1 MGSGL
6 PGSKSRGARGLLT
19 RTSLAP
25 GFRAWR
31 AGAAYPPPFP
41 AAEELATPPTTGF
54 DAIQRDQLSRLFG
67 LMVKARLFAFPL
79 LAGAF
84 GWLAA
89 TDPAPWRRLLI
100 GAAVPIVAGFIA
112 AEIVRYRRRG
122 LARHSFAM
130 NLSVGTGFHLALV
143 GASGGIE
150 SPFVPLAILF
160 ALLAGIFLAR
170 RLAYALAAVQAITF
184 WALAAASVQGV
195 LPSLMPEVFGGA
207 LAHPRPAL
215 RWTQAL
221 VLTLGIV
228 FAQGAG
234 RVLRRAMD
242 SMLHQAL
249 AAREDALRA
258 HTERAEEL
266 SALSAEI
273 AHELKSPLA
282 SVRGLAALLAAG
294 DARGEERIAVLRRE
308 VERMQGIVDELL
320 NFSRP
325 LVAHALGRVDLAA
338 LAREVLA
345 LHEEGARQRGVSLEL
360 RAAPAG
366 ARCDPRKVKQI
377 LLNLLQG
384 ALDASPRDAAVEV
397 EVLADGG
404 QARVRIHYRGRGL
417 GALAPPGGSPTP
429 PVGSG
434 IGITVARAMAR
445 QHGGDVTIGT
455 LPGGGCAAELALPAT
470 SDAPAAA

>member
-1 MGSGL
+1 
-6 PGSKSRGARGLLT
+6 
-19 RTSLAP
+19 
-25 GFRAWR
+25 
-31 AGAAYPPPFP
+31 
-41 AAEELATPPTTGF
+41 
-54 DAIQRDQLSRLFG
+54 
-67 LMVKARLFAFPL
+67 MVKARLFAFPL
-79 LAGAF
+79 LAGALA
-84 GWLAA
+84 WLAS

-122 LARHSFAM
+122 LARHSFAL
-130 NLSVGTGFHLALV
+130 NLSVGTSFHLALV

-150 SPFVPLAILF
+150 SPFVPLAVLF

-170 RLAYALAAVQAITF
+170 RLAYTLAAIQAVTF
-184 WALAAASVQGV
+184 WALAVASVEGV

-207 LAHPRPAL
+207 FAHPRPAL

-221 VLTLGIV
+221 VLTLGIA

-258 HTERAEEL
+258 HAERAEEL
-266 SALSAEI
+266 SALSAKI

-294 DARGEERIAVLRRE
+294 DARDGERIAVLRRE

-325 LVAHALGRVDLAA
+325 LVPRALGRVDLAA

-345 LHEEGARQRGVSLEL
+345 MHEEGARQRGVSLGL
-360 RAAPAG
+360 RASPAG

-384 ALDASPRDAAVEV
+384 ALDASARGGAVEV
-397 EVLADGG
+397 EVLAESD
-404 QARVRIHYRGRGL
+404 QARVRILHRGRGL
-417 GALAPPGGSPTP
+417 EALASRAPAPAPAPMSGDSPAP
-429 PVGSG
+429 LGSG
-434 IGITVARAMAR
+434 IGLTVARALAR
-445 QHGGDVTIGT
+445 QHGGDITMSAR
-455 LPGGGCAAELALPAT
+455 PGGGCASELALPAA
-470 SDAPAAA
+470 SDAPQAA